1 MVGSPGFEPG
11 SREPKSPPLIPID
24 WEGFERWLL
33 KSHSENTVDL
43 ILRYARGY
51 GWILWKPEK
60 AGVLH
65 GLSQAKRRNV
75 MAAMAC
81 LSKYLGCYGYWRRL
95 VKEAG
100 LKWGKRSGL
109 EAFLSILNSDMD
121 GVVEWLLEAVQSL
134 PGNYRVVLIFQAL
147 TGLRPSEAVESC
159 RLVRSDLDGYLNRE
173 LMALEHWKYP
183 EMFLRRSKNAYLSFV
198 DEDLIRMVLEAG
210 RIPPKTAIKS
220 ALRRQG
226 LPMRM
231 MDLRKLYATTLREAG
246 IPREA
251 IDLLQGRV
259 SQNIFMMH
267 YYKPYLK
274 ELRDKALKAIQS
286 LKQRLRAEAL

>member
-1 MVGSPGFEPG
+1 MASLASL
-11 SREPKSPPLIPID
+11 SR
-24 WEGFERWLL
+24 F
-33 KSHSENTVDL
+33 V
-43 ILRYARGY
+43 
-51 GWILWKPEK
+51 
-60 AGVLH
+60 
-65 GLSQAKRRNV
+65 
-75 MAAMAC
+75 
-81 LSKYLGCYGYWRRL
+81 GCYGYWRRL

-100 LKWGKRSGL
+100 LKWEKRTGL
-109 EAFLSILNSDMD
+109 ETVMSLFETNLTDIL
-121 GVVEWLLEAVQSL
+121 EWLLEAVRSL
-134 PGNYRVVLIFQAL
+134 PEDYKAVLVFQAL
-147 TGLRPSEAVESC
+147 TGLRPGEVIESC

-173 LMALEHWKYP
+173 LMALEHWRYP
-183 EMFLRRSKNAYLSFV
+183 ERFLRRSKNAYLSFV
-198 DEDLIRMVLEAG
+198 DEDLIGMVLEAG

-220 ALRRQG
+220 ALRKRG

-274 ELRDKALKAIQS
+274 ELRTRVLEAIRS
-286 LKQRLRAEAL
+286 IKERLRP